1 LELSG
6 TGRLPVMHF
15 GMTGMIM
22 VSLPFLSFYP
32 PSSFNFEFNFDLCC
46 IYLGNLLFEKDEELL
61 LRC

>member
-1 LELSG
+1 
-6 TGRLPVMHF
+6 MHF